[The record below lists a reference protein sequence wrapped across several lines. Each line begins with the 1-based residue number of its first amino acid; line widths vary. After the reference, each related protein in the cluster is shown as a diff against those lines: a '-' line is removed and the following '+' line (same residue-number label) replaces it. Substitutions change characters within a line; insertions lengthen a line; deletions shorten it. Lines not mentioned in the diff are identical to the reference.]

1 MSRRAATWL
10 AWSLW
15 AVCLG
20 VQVVIMWLIATGQG
34 HPEELLSVV
43 TVGYVTMGA
52 LVATRR
58 PDNAVG
64 WLLVAIGIGFTLSA
78 FGAVYVSG
86 RSSPAWL
93 PIAFF
98 AAWSLPVWI
107 VLAAG
112 FLPLVFPDG
121 RLVSPRWRPVI
132 WLGVAAPV
140 LSIIGAA
147 FTPGRLELSEPVQ
160 NPLGVSGPAADLV
173 AVSALVG
180 NALIVL
186 FCVLA
191 VLSLAL
197 RFHRSR
203 GIERQ
208 QLKWFAYAGLVTF
221 AGLALNMVRV
231 LFPDDWRESVGAVGW
246 FTFTIA
252 IAIGLPV
259 AVGIAILRHRL
270 FDIDLVINRTLV
282 YGALTILLAAS
293 YLGLVLL
300 FQLVLNPFTEQSD
313 LGVAGS
319 TLAVAA
325 LFRPLRSRIQRVV
338 DRRFFRQRYDAVGT
352 LEGFSMRMR
361 DELDL
366 ETLGT
371 HLRRVARDTMQPAHV
386 SLWLRSS
393 P

>member
-15 AVCLG
+15 AVFVG
-20 VQVVIMWLIATGQG
+20 VQVVTMWLMATGQG
-34 HPEELLSVV
+34 DPEELLSVV
-43 TVGYVTMGA
+43 TVGYVTVGA
-52 LVATRR
+52 LVASRR

-132 WLGVAAPV
+132 WLGVASPV

-147 FTPGRLELSEPVQ
+147 FKPGRLELSEPVQ

-221 AGLALNMVRV
+221 AGLALNMIRV
-231 LFPDDWRESVGAVGW
+231 LFPDDWREPVGAVGW

-259 AVGIAILRHRL
+259 AVGIAILQHRL

-313 LGVAGS
+313 LAVAGS

-325 LFRPLRSRIQRVV
+325 LFRPLRTRIQRAVN
-338 DRRFFRQRYDAVGT
+338 RRFFRQRYDATHT
-352 LEGFSMRMR
+352 LEAFGARLR
-361 DELDL
+361 DQLDL
-366 ETLGT
+366 EEVGDD
-371 HLRRVARDTMQPAHV
+371 LRRVALAAMQPAHV